1 MRIGAY
7 LSRHLTR
14 RTSGRALI
22 PEIDGLRSLAI
33 VSVVV
38 FHAAETFR
46 ERVGEQ
52 HGRAGRVIDWMLH
65 TGEYGVPLFF
75 AISGFILALPFSA
88 AFNGGPRV
96 SLVRYLVR
104 RVTRLEPPYFAA
116 LLASF
121 GVMAFVTGWGPET
134 VKSLLASLVYAH
146 HALYR
151 EASPI
156 LTISWSLEVEVQFY
170 LLMPALSLIYLL
182 RPAWVRWGL
191 LAVGALGL
199 SVVFGRDTPIWGRTV
214 VHHGAFFL
222 VGLLLADLH
231 RVGLLGGTPPP
242 ARPRPAHLAWD
253 AAGLVALAM
262 VFLARGMH
270 WNPAQAVPWLILIG
284 YAAVFRG
291 WALRRLFRWQPIV
304 ILGGM
309 CYTIY
314 LWHFMLMVLGWPAW
328 ERLVG
333 PGPTAGHLLAFVG
346 VASVLS
352 IAVSAVL
359 FALIERPT
367 MDPQWPQRLWSAV
380 RSVLHPG
387 RGGAGITSV

>member
-1 MRIGAY
+1 MSIGGY
-7 LSRHLTR
+7 LSRHLSR

-33 VSVVV
+33 LSVVV

-46 ERVGEQ
+46 ERAGEQ
-52 HGRAGRVIDWMLH
+52 HGSAGRVLDWLLE

-88 AFNGGPRV
+88 AFNGGQRV

-104 RVTRLEPPYFAA
+104 RVTRLEPPYFVA

-134 VKSLLASLVYAH
+134 VRSLLASLVYAH
-146 HALYR
+146 HVLYR

-170 LLMPALSLIYLL
+170 LLMPALALIFMV
-182 RPAWVRWGL
+182 RPVWVRWGL
-191 LAVGALGL
+191 LAAGALGL
-199 SVVFGRDTPIWGRTV
+199 SIVFGRDTPIWGRTIL
-214 VHHGAFFL
+214 HHGAYFL
-222 VGLLLADLH
+222 VGLLLAELH
-231 RVGLLGGTPPP
+231 RTGLLGGTQP
-242 ARPRPAHLAWD
+242 ASRPRPGHIAWD
-253 AAGLVALAM
+253 LAAVAALAM
-262 VFLARGMH
+262 VFVARGMH
-270 WNPAQAVPWLILIG
+270 WHPAQTAPWLILIG

-291 WALRRLFRWQPIV
+291 WAVRRVFRWTPVV

-314 LWHFMLMVLGWPAW
+314 LWHYMLMVLGWPLW

-333 PGPTAGHLLAFVG
+333 PEPTAAHLVAFVA
-346 VASVLS
+346 ASSAAS
-352 IAVSAVL
+352 IVVCAVL

-367 MDPQWPQRLWSAV
+367 MDPRWPQKLWGVV
-380 RSVLHPG
+380 R
-387 RGGAGITSV
+387 GAGRTKRAGSTLTSA